1 MCSPPSN
8 VQIPENNRIGDVVVT
23 IAVQEDVT
31 LEFTPPAADPNP
43 FSLNGNNLTAAK
55 VFDYEVLSV
64 MTNNTN
70 KIKTHL
76 CVISTVKSLEHK
88 ICFVCRLKKVFR
100 SPSRVKQLQD

>member
-1 MCSPPSN
+1 M
-8 VQIPENNRIGDVVVT
+8 QFPENNKEGDSVVV
-23 IAVQEDVT
+23 IDAPSDVT

-43 FSLNGNNLTAAK
+43 FSLNGKNLIAAR

-70 KIKTHL
+70 KIKTRL

-88 ICFVCRLKKVFR
+88 ICFVCRLKTVFR
-100 SPSRVKQLQD
+100 SASRVEQPQDCR

>member
-1 MCSPPSN
+1 MPFS
-8 VQIPENNRIGDVVVT
+8 ENNKEGDVVVT
-23 IAVQEDVT
+23 ITVEPNVT

-43 FSLNGNNLTAAK
+43 FSFNANNLTAAK

-64 MTNNTN
+64 MSNNTN
-70 KIKTHL
+70 KIKTRL

-100 SPSRVKQLQD
+100 SPSRVERQPQDCRYNCL